1 MLRLELLVR
10 LPVVHYGTITNLSS
24 TVDTQPLA
32 EQQGKT
38 SGEENIIYIKPHQN
52 QIIFLHFFRLV
63 EDILDK
69 KLTKY
74 PNGAFFLFFKV
85 KKIINL
91 KSTILQEIY
100 RVFN

>member
-1 MLRLELLVR
+1 VR
-10 LPVVHYGTITNLSS
+10 QPIEKYGSTTNLSS

-32 EQQGKT
+32 EQHGQTSREETRKYNLHKT
-38 SGEENIIYIKPHQN
+38 PSILNN
-52 QIIFLHFFRLV
+52 FLHFFRLV

-85 KKIINL
+85 KRMINI
-91 KSTILQEIY
+91 KSTIMQEY
-100 RVFN
+100 HRVFFI